1 VALTTSTKSLNALPL
16 LLKSP
21 ISVSPPRLS
30 QLTIGMCLSDNVTPV
45 RCSTDMWNFAS
56 GAQGV
61 DPLMVAESA
70 KQLAEGIVAQ
80 DLLIIAIT
88 LGLTSLL
95 MTAVLFLPMIFNW
108 RHARN
113 LHFLCIVMAG
123 ATSFFL
129 FVEILIT
136 KFGILGTINGVTT
149 TSLNTVAAKKGSL
162 TEAFLWTA
170 WLIWGGGFLL
180 VWWVRWWEILER
192 REQKR
197 AAKKA
202 ADEKKKTEEAEKK
215 KKEDA
220 KKEKPLKAEDVVL
233 QQMAAAQM

>member
-1 VALTTSTKSLNALPL
+1 
-16 LLKSP
+16 
-21 ISVSPPRLS
+21 
-30 QLTIGMCLSDNVTPV
+30 MCLSDNVTPV

-70 KQLAEGIVAQ
+70 KQLAEGIVARE
-80 DLLIIAIT
+80 LLIVAVT
-88 LGLTSLL
+88 VGLTSLI
-95 MTAVLFLPMIFNW
+95 MTIVLFLPIVFNW

-123 ATSFFL
+123 ATAFFL
-129 FVEILIT
+129 FVQVLIT
-136 KFGILGTINGVTT
+136 KFGVLGTINGVTQ
-149 TSLNTVAAKKGSL
+149 TSLLTVGAQKGVS

-170 WLIWGGGFLL
+170 WALWFIAFLF

-202 ADEKKKTEEAEKK
+202 ADDKKRQEEAEKK
-215 KKEDA
+215 KKEQ
-220 KKEKPLKAEDVVL
+220 EKAQKDKPMKPEDLVL